1 MDRESRRRSAR
12 SNTIYLAVF
21 ACMSGKAVHLET
33 VSDIYIVAFL
43 VALDRFV
50 ARRGIP
56 NCMYTDSG
64 TNYVGAAKQ
73 LKQLFDDASNQHT
86 LYGRIPSKWH
96 FNPPGAPYFGGIWE
110 ADV

>member
-1 MDRESRRRSAR
+1 
-12 SNTIYLAVF
+12 
-21 ACMSGKAVHLET
+21 
-33 VSDIYIVAFL
+33 
-43 VALDRFV
+43 
-50 ARRGIP
+50 
-56 NCMYTDSG
+56 MYTDSG